1 MTITV
6 HLHDAL
12 SLRVHRIFGHVTMDQ
27 FRRLAAFYRSIPSL
41 LNFDFIGL
49 VDVDSRASSLMDD
62 LDELRHVFHDVHA
75 TSAFSAEHRSA
86 WICPNPAA
94 RPAMSAL
101 LESIHA
107 SGDASEVRLIASL
120 EEANTLF
127 SQEELEA
134 VRFWSDFRE
143 LVHIDD

>member
-1 MTITV
+1 
-6 HLHDAL
+6 
-12 SLRVHRIFGHVTMDQ
+12 MDQ